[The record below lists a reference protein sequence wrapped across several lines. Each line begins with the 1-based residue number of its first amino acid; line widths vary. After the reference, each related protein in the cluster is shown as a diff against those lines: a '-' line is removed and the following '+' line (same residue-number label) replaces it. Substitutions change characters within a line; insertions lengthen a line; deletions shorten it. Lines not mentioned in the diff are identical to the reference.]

1 MNKLVQINKEDI
13 ILDPEGIGEM
23 LTGCLKRKKACVLAG
38 SCEVFSTLIVSFEP
52 SGSRCKGRII
62 IAPID
67 GEGAEEVCGSIA
79 RRYADGFSLR
89 SSFHVNDSLWGIFL
103 QE

>member
-1 MNKLVQINKEDI
+1 MNKLVQIDKDDI

-38 SCEVFSTLIVSFEP
+38 SCEIFSTLIVSFEP
-52 SGSRCKGRII
+52 SESRCKGRIV
-62 IAPID
+62 IAPVD
-67 GEGAEEVCGSIA
+67 GEGPEEVCGSIA

>member
-1 MNKLVQINKEDI
+1 MNKLVQIDKDDI

-38 SCEVFSTLIVSFEP
+38 SCEIFSTLIVSFE
-52 SGSRCKGRII
+52 SSESRCKGRIV

-67 GEGAEEVCGSIA
+67 GEGPEEVCGSIA

>member
-79 RRYADGFSLR
+79 RRYADGFS
-89 SSFHVNDSLWGIFL
+89 SFLLSCK
-103 QE
+103 